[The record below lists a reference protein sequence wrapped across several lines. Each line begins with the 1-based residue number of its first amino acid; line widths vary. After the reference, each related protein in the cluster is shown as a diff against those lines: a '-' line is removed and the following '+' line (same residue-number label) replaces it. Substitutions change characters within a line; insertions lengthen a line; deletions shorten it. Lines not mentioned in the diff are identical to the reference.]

1 MARPVRD
8 GFDYFPL
15 DVDFFS
21 DPKIRGIIAH
31 YGTDG
36 VVVYLYLVCAA
47 FRDKGYYAA
56 MNEDLVDGML
66 LDLKMKEDRWREI
79 CKFLLSRKLIDGE
92 LMKQGVASSRGMQR
106 RYQEMIRSRA
116 RKKSVKVNPSYW
128 LLPPEE
134 TEEFLKINL
143 MAGEEETEEG
153 GEDFSGNHGSKSGM
167 NEDKSGNNEGKS
179 GIYDTKKR
187 KGKEQKAKER
197 KESALA
203 REPSPPLLG
212 EFHNISLSEEQL
224 GQLQQKFGD
233 WQERIDRLSVYLAVS
248 GKRYQNHYA
257 VILKWA
263 REDEEQ
269 KKKEMAQKGTGSN
282 CEMSEDEALVQKIYE
297 KRLAKKRR

>member
-21 DPKIRGIIAH
+21 DPKIRGVIAH

-36 VVVYLYLVCAA
+36 VVAYLYLVCAA

-66 LDLKMKEDRWREI
+66 LDLKMSEDRWRRI
-79 CKFLLSRKLIDGE
+79 CKFLLSRKLIDEE
-92 LMKQGVASSRGMQR
+92 LMKRGVASSRGMQR

-116 RKKSVKVNPSYW
+116 KRKSVKVNTSYW

-134 TEEFLKINL
+134 TEEFLKISL
-143 MAGEEETEEG
+143 MAGEEEG
-153 GEDFSGNHGSKSGM
+153 GEDPCEINGSKSEINGNKSGI
-167 NEDKSGNNEGKS
+167 NEDKS

-187 KGKEQKAKER
+187 KGKEKKAKER

-233 WQERIDRLSVYLAVS
+233 WQERIDRLSVYLATS
-248 GKRYQNHYA
+248 GKHYQNHYA

-269 KKKEMAQKGTGSN
+269 KKKEMAQKGTGVN
-282 CEMSEDEALVQKIYE
+282 CGMSEDEALVQKIYE